1 MKFFLSVTR
10 FIDTLNEIT
19 GRAVSWLTLLMVV
32 LVTADVLLRYLFH
45 VSFVAVQEL
54 EWHLFA
60 VVFLLG
66 GGYTLKHNGH
76 VRVDV
81 VYQRLGRRTRAW
93 INILGCV
100 FLLFP
105 GCYLMIKT
113 SIPFVESSFSLNETS
128 PDPGG
133 LPARWLLK
141 LMIPAAFMLM
151 GLQGVALFVQ
161 SIMEAAGLAGKK
173 SEDEQTGEKP

>member
-1 MKFFLSVTR
+1 MKKFLIIAG
-10 FIDTLNEIT
+10 FIDSMNEVT
-19 GRAVSWLTLLMVV
+19 GRAVSWLTLLMVA
-32 LVTADVLLRYLFH
+32 LVTVDVLLRYLFH
-45 VSFVAVQEL
+45 ISFIAVQEL

-81 VYQRLGRRTRAW
+81 VYQRLGRRAKAW
-93 INILGCV
+93 INILGCI

-105 GCYLMIKT
+105 GCYLMVKT
-113 SIPFVESSFSLNETS
+113 SIPFVESSFSLHETS

-133 LPARWLLK
+133 LPGRWILK
-141 LMIPAAFMLM
+141 LMIPAAFILM
-151 GLQGVALFVQ
+151 GLQGFSMFLH
-161 SIMEAAGLAGKK
+161 SIMEAAGLADEKR
-173 SEDEQTGEKP
+173 EDQQAGAAP